1 MKGKHMTKRSKEEAA
16 QHAADLMANEYHCS
30 EAIFIAV
37 GEHALGEVSENMIKM
52 TTPFAGGIGSQHK
65 DLCGA
70 LTGGIMAIGAIDGR
84 SDSKVNDDA
93 CLALASTY
101 RDAFLEKFGSL
112 VCEDLKQGACG
123 ELTRQASLLLMNLL
137 DEAD

>member
-1 MKGKHMTKRSKEEAA
+1 MTKRSKEEAA

-37 GEHALGEVSENMIKM
+37 GEHELGELSEGMIKM
-52 TTPFAGGIGSQHK
+52 TTPFAGGIGGQHL

-70 LTGGIMAIGAIDGR
+70 FTGGVMAIGAAQGR
-84 SDSKVNDDA
+84 ADSSVNDDA
-93 CLALASTY
+93 CQSLAADY
-101 RDAFLEKFGSL
+101 RNAFLEKFGSL

-137 DEAD
+137 DETNR

>member
-1 MKGKHMTKRSKEEAA
+1 MTKRTKDEAA
-16 QHAADLMANEYHCS
+16 QHAADLMADGYHCS

-37 GEHALGEVSENMIKM
+37 GKHELGKVTDEMIRM

-84 SDSKVNDDA
+84 SDSRVNDDN
-93 CLALASTY
+93 CLALTSEY

-123 ELTRQASLLLMNLL
+123 EITRQASLLLMNLL
-137 DEAD
+137 EEAG